1 MMRLS
6 VKGGVTACIANSV
19 DLDQARQNLYP
30 DHVQMPLINAHVGT
44 YRTYTTA
51 PDKCPC

>member
-19 DLDQARQNLYP
+19 DLDQARQNLDP
-30 DHVQMPLINAHVGT
+30 DLQMPLINAHVGT
-44 YRTYTTA
+44 YRTCITA